1 MDRGGYELL
10 PEMGYAPT
18 NRYLPPRESKAKT
31 GCTGTGAALDSKID
45 PNALHPVLRWVDKF
59 LSR

>member
-1 MDRGGYELL
+1 M

-18 NRYLPPRESKAKT
+18 NRDLPPRESKAKT